1 MVYISKRIFAI
12 PWIVFVSVVVFSHGN
27 AVTTFS
33 FLSLSLF
40 FFFFFWTVEQNI
52 GCTGT
57 TDKTVTKK
65 KKKRERKGS
74 SEVTWT
80 TNHATE
86 PILCVCLCVSLQ
98 VSVFTV
104 VKTESGMEFWQH
116 NTIKSLS
123 TNHLINQ
130 TISLHN
136 SLPVENVFSRFECVS
151 HQTIPFIKL
160 NSCRTSYV
168 SVDKLIHI

>member
-40 FFFFFWTVEQNI
+40 FFFFFGLLNKILVAPEQQI
-52 GCTGT
+52 
-57 TDKTVTKK
+57 KLSL
-65 KKKRERKGS
+65 KKRERKGS